1 MKSCL
6 TVLACA
12 ALPLFAA
19 PAFAEVPYCAAGK
32 TVTFAGLPWE
42 SGDFITRV
50 VQTILAEGYGCKVDT
65 IPGNSVT
72 LEQATATNDIQIF
85 AEEWVGRSEVW
96 KTAIA
101 NGSALNIGSTIEGA
115 MEGWF
120 VPAYLVKGDEAR
132 GIAPLAPQLTSV
144 EQLID
149 PAIVQLFSDPEEPSK
164 GRFLNCPFG
173 WTCEGESTQKLT
185 DYGLQDAYVNF
196 RPGSASA
203 LDAAITSAYLQ
214 GQPILFY
221 YWSPTAIMG
230 KFDLVRLDAPEF
242 SDDCRAQVAA
252 GGSNREGV
260 CAVSPIEV
268 AYGVNAQFAGE
279 APEIVDV
286 LTKASFPLQEV
297 NLALAYML
305 DNSAD
310 AAAAADRFLREKPE
324 LWGAWVSP
332 EAKALIQASLN

>member
-1 MKSCL
+1 MKPYL
-6 TVLACA
+6 PALACA
-12 ALPLFAA
+12 AFPLLASAA
-19 PAFAEVPYCAAGK
+19 LADVPYCADGK
-32 TVTFAGLPWE
+32 TITFAGLPWE

-50 VQTILAEGYGCKVDT
+50 VQIILSEGYACKTDT

-72 LEQATATNDIQIF
+72 LEQATASNDIQIF

-96 KTAIA
+96 KKAIA
-101 NGSALNIGSTIEGA
+101 DGSALNVGSTIDGA

-120 VPAYLVKGDEAR
+120 VPAYLVKGDPAR
-132 GIAPLAPQLTSV
+132 NITALAPQLATV

-149 PAIVQLFSDPEEPSK
+149 PAIVQLFSDPEEPAK

-230 KFDLVRLDAPEF
+230 KFDLIRLDAPEF
-242 SDDCRAQVAA
+242 SADCRAQIAA

-268 AYGVNAQFAGE
+268 AYGVNAQFASE
-279 APEIVDV
+279 APEIVAV
-286 LTKASFPLQEV
+286 LEKASFPLQEV

-310 AAAAADRFLREKPE
+310 AATAADRFLREKPE

-332 EAKALIQASLN
+332 EAKARIQASLN